1 MAHPLHHGFGSV
13 HLFLLSLVLCAHT
26 RAVLCALLEKMGS
39 APNRPCKHETR
50 QSTYFR
56 SCTLELY
63 ETGKA
68 YAKGRATIST

>member
-1 MAHPLHHGFGSV
+1 MAHPLHYVFGSV
-13 HLFLLSLVLCAHT
+13 HLFLLSLVLCVHT
-26 RAVLCALLEKMGS
+26 RAALSALPEKMRS

-56 SCTLELY
+56 SCILEVY

-68 YAKGRATIST
+68 YAKGRTTISS